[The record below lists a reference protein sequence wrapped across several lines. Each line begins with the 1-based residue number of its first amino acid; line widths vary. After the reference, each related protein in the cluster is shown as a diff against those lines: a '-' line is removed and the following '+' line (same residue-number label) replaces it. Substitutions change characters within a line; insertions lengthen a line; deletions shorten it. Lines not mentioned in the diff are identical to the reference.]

1 MMRSAKRYASLIAIL
16 GLVTLI
22 VGALLYVVNQTLSLP
37 VQIVL
42 SVGVVL
48 LAAAAILRPDA
59 IQTALSGRRTKYGS
73 NALVMTL
80 AFVGIVAVL
89 NFLGQQ
95 HHKRFDLTENKD
107 FSLSPQTIQILQ
119 SLKEPVHV
127 VGFFTV
133 GDPRPDG
140 RQGFAGRI

>member
-1 MMRSAKRYASLIAIL
+1 
-16 GLVTLI
+16 
-22 VGALLYVVNQTLSLP
+22 
-37 VQIVL
+37 
-42 SVGVVL
+42 
-48 LAAAAILRPDA
+48 
-59 IQTALSGRRTKYGS
+59 
-73 NALVMTL
+73 MTL

-119 SLKEPVHV
+119 DLKTPVHV

-133 GDPRPDG
+133 GDPGQTDAKDCWKNIKP
-140 RQGFAGRI
+140 ILTSSPTNL